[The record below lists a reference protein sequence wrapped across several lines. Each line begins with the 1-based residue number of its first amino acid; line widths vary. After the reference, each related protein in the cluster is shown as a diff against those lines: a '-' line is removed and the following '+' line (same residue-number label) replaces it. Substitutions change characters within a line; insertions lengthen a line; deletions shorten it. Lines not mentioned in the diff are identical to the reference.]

1 MNKMSYVKPVTE
13 VQLQVYLETSILAG
27 SGEDAFSS
35 DDFKDEGRFPGLPTT
50 GNTVGNPSFVRRF
63 EESSN
68 SQLWD
73 DDL

>member
-1 MNKMSYVKPVTE
+1 MSYVKPVTE

-27 SGEDAFSS
+27 SEKAFSS
-35 DDFKDEGRFPGLPTT
+35 DDYKDEGRFPGLPTT
-50 GNTVGNPSFVRRF
+50 GNTIGNPSFVRRF